1 MEVLI
6 KTHLETA
13 EALARGPSTAETPL
27 WKKDD
32 GAEAQKL
39 FNSLLAC
46 APAGGEMTHYDYV
59 NLIDSSLSSGEVRRS
74 EATHSGVLIWGTL
87 EARVQGVDLL
97 ILAGLN
103 EGSWPEAPAPDPW
116 LNRAMRAKLGLLL
129 PERRIGLSAHDFQQ
143 AIAAKEVWL
152 TRAHKSDD
160 AETVP
165 SRWVIRLTNL
175 LTGLS
180 QERGTKALGE
190 MQARAKPWLTRAK
203 QIDAPLALVPQAQRP
218 APVPPLT
225 NRPRT
230 LSITKI
236 QTLIRDPYAIY
247 ARHIL
252 KLNPLNPLQ
261 KMPDA
266 LLRGTI
272 LHTVMEDFIKAASVD
287 PSQRNRATL
296 SALARD
302 ILERDVPWPAAR
314 LIWRARFE
322 KVIDSLLKEEAERA
336 KNGQFLKAEA
346 EGQLELKDIG
356 FSLKGKADRFDLLND
371 QTLAIY
377 DYKTGKPSG
386 PEVRKS
392 FDKQLPL
399 TAAMAAEGAFKDI
412 PATAIGR
419 IGYIGLGSD
428 CGEFLLKPEEYDTA
442 NILAE
447 FRKLILA
454 FLSPDKGYPSRRAV
468 QKESFAGDYDHLARF
483 GEWSSTDDP
492 VKEVLT

>member
-1 MEVLI
+1 
-6 KTHLETA
+6 
-13 EALARGPSTAETPL
+13 
-27 WKKDD
+27 
-32 GAEAQKL
+32 
-39 FNSLLAC
+39 
-46 APAGGEMTHYDYV
+46 
-59 NLIDSSLSSGEVRRS
+59 
-74 EATHSGVLIWGTL
+74 
-87 EARVQGVDLL
+87 
-97 ILAGLN
+97 
-103 EGSWPEAPAPDPW
+103 
-116 LNRAMRAKLGLLL
+116 
-129 PERRIGLSAHDFQQ
+129 
-143 AIAAKEVWL
+143 
-152 TRAHKSDD
+152 
-160 AETVP
+160 
-165 SRWVIRLTNL
+165 
-175 LTGLS
+175 
-180 QERGTKALGE
+180 
-190 MQARAKPWLTRAK
+190 
-203 QIDAPLALVPQAQRP
+203 
-218 APVPPLT
+218 
-225 NRPRT
+225 
-230 LSITKI
+230 
-236 QTLIRDPYAIY
+236 
-247 ARHIL
+247 
-252 KLNPLNPLQ
+252 LQ

-272 LHTVMEDFIKAASVD
+272 LHTVMEDFIKAASAD
-287 PSQRNRATL
+287 PSLRTRATL

-336 KNGQFLKAEA
+336 KHGQFLKAEA

-356 FSLKGKADRFDLLND
+356 FSLKGKADRFDLLDD

-377 DYKTGKPSG
+377 DYKTGKPSS
-386 PEVRKS
+386 PDVRKS

-399 TAAMAAEGAFKDI
+399 TAAMASEGAFKDI

-447 FRKLILA
+447 FRQLILA

-468 QKESFAGDYDHLARF
+468 QKESFTGDYDHLARF